1 MLASL
6 PTPGLVEP
14 AAAAVGV
21 EMDVRDS
28 DAVRVVIDGGG
39 ARRGRLDVLIAS
51 YLVVVPAVAL
61 GIATWRSTSW
71 ATGLNEALNPRAWGA
86 ARK

>member
-21 EMDVRDS
+21 EIDLRDS
-28 DAVRVVIDGGG
+28 DAVRVVIDSGV
-39 ARRGRLDVLIAS
+39 ARCGRLDVLIA
-51 YLVVVPAVAL
+51 YLVAVPAVAL
-61 GIATWRSTSW
+61 GIATLRSTSW
-71 ATGLNEALNPRAWGA
+71 ATG
-86 ARK
+86 